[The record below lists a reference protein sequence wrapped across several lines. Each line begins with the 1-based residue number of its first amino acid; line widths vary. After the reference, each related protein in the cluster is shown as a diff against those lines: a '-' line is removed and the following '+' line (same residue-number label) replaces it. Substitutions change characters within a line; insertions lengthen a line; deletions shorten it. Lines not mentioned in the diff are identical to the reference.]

1 MVWTRYANKSPR
13 GGLFAAVDAGDTASE
28 FAL

>member
-13 GGLFAAVDAGDTASE
+13 GGLFAAADVGDTVGE